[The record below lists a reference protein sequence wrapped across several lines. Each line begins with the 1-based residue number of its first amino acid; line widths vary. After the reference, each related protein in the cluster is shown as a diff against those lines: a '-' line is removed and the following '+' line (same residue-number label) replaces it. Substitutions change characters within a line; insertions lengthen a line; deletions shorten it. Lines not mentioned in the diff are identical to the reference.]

1 MDGLNATRHIMN
13 VIPTPI
19 VVVANSVYSADYNI
33 AFSAIEAGAL
43 TVIEKPRG
51 LGTSDY
57 ETVRAEL
64 LMALRTMSGV
74 KLIRRMPATVR
85 SDETGPMT
93 SMLLSLYT
101 HSIQVV
107 AIGSSTGGPGVLKQ
121 IFSSLPKDFSIPIA
135 VVQHITPAFATGMA
149 DWLNSSSNLQVSVPI
164 EGERLMPGKIFMAPA
179 GAHLTIGAG
188 GFIHLDYSEPVKGL
202 RPSASRLFSSVA
214 SAFGDD
220 SIGII
225 MTGMGDDGVDGLV
238 SLSKAGAHVIAQ
250 DEVSSVVF
258 GMNKTA
264 IERGIVDEVLSP
276 EGIITRL
283 TKLHRHM
290 QTLSRLK

>member
-1 MDGLNATRHIMN
+1 
-13 VIPTPI
+13 
-19 VVVANSVYSADYNI
+19 
-33 AFSAIEAGAL
+33 
-43 TVIEKPRG
+43 
-51 LGTSDY
+51 
-57 ETVRAEL
+57 
-64 LMALRTMSGV
+64 
-74 KLIRRMPATVR
+74 
-85 SDETGPMT
+85 
-93 SMLLSLYT
+93 
-101 HSIQVV
+101 
-107 AIGSSTGGPGVLKQ
+107 
-121 IFSSLPKDFSIPIA
+121 
-135 VVQHITPAFATGMA
+135 
-149 DWLNSSSNLQVSVPI
+149 
-164 EGERLMPGKIFMAPA
+164 MAPA
-179 GAHLTIGAG
+179 GAHLTIGAR

-202 RPSASRLFSSVA
+202 RPSASRLFSSLA

-225 MTGMGDDGVDGLV
+225 MTCMGDDGVDGLV